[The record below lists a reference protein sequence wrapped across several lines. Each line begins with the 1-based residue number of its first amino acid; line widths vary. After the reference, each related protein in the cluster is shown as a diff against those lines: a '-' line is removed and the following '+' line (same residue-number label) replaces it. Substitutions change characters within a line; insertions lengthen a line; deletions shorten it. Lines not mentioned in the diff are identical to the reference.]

1 MDKQVIDDEK
11 KQEFLELMGEEYD
24 RIEQLF
30 SNNRD
35 FNTLEYSMFYGFSKA
50 RKQMIKNMVK
60 NAVAKDKASNKKKSA
75 HVEVN

>member
-24 RIEQLF
+24 RIDQLF
-30 SNNRD
+30 SANKD
-35 FNTLEYSMFYGFSKA
+35 FNILEYNMFYGFSEA
-50 RKQMIKNMVK
+50 RKLMIKNMVK
-60 NAVAKDKASNKKKSA
+60 NAVAKDKASNKKKSV